1 MKAEELTARVKKLN
15 DYFISQII
23 EMDYQVIK
31 KESTYIVIKINDY
44 SFTFWFGSDV
54 DCFKC
59 TEMESNQPNFMK
71 LQFDDNKTK
80 NTVRNILISEATE
93 MREKEIE
100 MLEAKL
106 QILKSFR
113 A

>member
-1 MKAEELTARVKKLN
+1 MKAEELSDRVKKLN

>member
-1 MKAEELTARVKKLN
+1 MKTEELKSRVKELN

-23 EMDYQVIK
+23 KRDYQVIK
-31 KESTYIVIKINDY
+31 KESIYIVIKINDY

-59 TEMESNQPNFMK
+59 TEMEANQPNFMD
-71 LQFDDNKTK
+71 LQFDDKK
-80 NTVRNILISEATE
+80 IKKTVRNILISEATDT
-93 MREKEIE
+93 REKEIK

-113 A
+113 I